1 MESKNQKK
9 IVGFHTLGCK
19 VNQSE
24 TEAMTALFLNRG
36 YRLGEFEEYCDV
48 YVINTCTVTHAGD
61 RKSRQMIRRAKHI
74 NPQAVVVVTVVTR

>member
-1 MESKNQKK
+1 MCIRDRHWVCDRKGSSRLESKNQKK

-48 YVINTCTVTHAGD
+48 YVINTRCV
-61 RKSRQMIRRAKHI
+61 
-74 NPQAVVVVTVVTR
+74 